1 MPDQS
6 AALGAAGPPAVPF
19 IPQNVIFNFDKWG
32 PPDLWVPLLYKS
44 REAKVQY
51 RRGEKNKTN
60 KPAGVSVLLCDIFTT
75 DGSACQYHR
84 VGACNYPA
92 TRSIKPLTLT
102 SPLDK
107 LINCYL
113 SQTSKGLCYCQR
125 VRSVRSFQGL
135 IHVIF
140 FFLCSFFFLF
150 SCFFFFLHGCC

>member
-1 MPDQS
+1 M
-6 AALGAAGPPAVPF
+6 
-19 IPQNVIFNFDKWG
+19 
-32 PPDLWVPLLYKS
+32 
-44 REAKVQY
+44 QY

-150 SCFFFFLHGCC
+150 SCFFFFFCMAAANKVHIYMRTDRAGIKKSLKSPVSQQK